1 MSNVCVAHY
10 YGVSIFVD
18 LDKNIF
24 YTENPKLQNKS
35 YHQLRKELKALIKF
49 SKEDISAVDKAG
61 RLYSLGVVEEHNG
74 KAIVFNSDGAEV
86 RYIRTLYKVN
96 PTVLHALREL
106 EKLENILKE
115 NELKC

>member
-10 YGVSIFVD
+10 YGVPIFVD
-18 LDKNIF
+18 LDRNIF
-24 YTENPKLQNKS
+24 YAENPQLKNKS

-49 SKEDISAVDKAG
+49 SKKDISAIDRDG
-61 RLYSLGVVEEHNG
+61 RLYALGVVEAHNG

-86 RYIRTLYKVN
+86 RYVRTLYKVN
-96 PTVLHALREL
+96 PTVLNALRDL
-106 EKLENILKE
+106 EKIENILKE